1 MPARRT
7 ADGPRIARRVAVAV
21 ETRRH
26 RVGEYR
32 RAAPSDSI
40 ADDALTQRDLSLRNS
55 RHDGSSSAR
64 RSADALSLASFGTV
78 AVPAISAGVTPILS
92 PTRGRPNL
100 PPKAVA
106 EALQVPP
113 HVLLTVGNPIETTVR
128 DIRRVDEPDGNEM
141 LTLYK
146 SEREVEAKLLH
157 PLFTEILGYPEEDL
171 DWAVPVPVQLGRE
184 KRVKQADLV
193 AKYKGQNVIAVEAK
207 KPTEP
212 VQAYMGQLDSYAFHL
227 RTPYSIIT
235 NGRQFILRGYYSF
248 NSRINV
254 IDESVDGLASDK
266 WRKLDSLISF
276 KNICSTIAEPALPIV
291 APDEGKIRDYR
302 RFFRRIHS
310 TIRDRDK
317 LDPGAAFDELS
328 KLLFLK
334 AAEDD
339 WISRKKAK
347 PVLTPDKIMEWEALG
362 KESAQNLVNRWF
374 SAATSELFPGIFGDQ
389 PQINLS
395 PATLAIV
402 LKEMSSFHVRGGDVD
417 VKGRAFEEFL
427 PSQLRGEG
435 LGQFFTPRP
444 IVNFMADL
452 AAISIHDVVADFAC
466 GSGGFLIKAFEQ
478 MERGVEQL
486 PSGTLQRMGT
496 TRDELLEDI
505 KTNQIF
511 GIDAEPRA
519 ARTAKMNMLMWGDGK
534 KVVRGNSLDDVD
546 HAGRPYELT
555 EYDARNQGSG
565 CTVIL
570 ANPPF
575 GSREKDADILR
586 RYALGGETQEIKSA
600 KTEIL
605 FIERGLK
612 LLRPGGRMLI
622 VLPQGLMSGINNA
635 RVRDYIHSKA
645 EVRAVVSLPTHTF
658 AQSGVSTVNTCVL
671 FVQKFTEEKQ
681 ALYDEKTTDLT
692 PAEIRIL
699 LRSDPDFDYSIFM
712 ATAEFVGFEPSGR
725 SILESGELTD
735 LDLILEDYA
744 NKETISNPD
753 IDLFEFADR
762 YYGEKSF
769 RRKEQTVR
777 GTVKGLKTSFIVK
790 LSETVDRLDP
800 PFYLW
805 RSQSAATL
813 ESLHPIGERVVEVK
827 DRLRILTE
835 DDKDREFVYA
845 SVSSDGIVT
854 LDNVVRGEDFAPTY
868 RPKKV
873 APNDFIYNPMRINIG
888 SIGLVPDANDVI
900 TSPDY
905 VTFRAKGINPDY
917 LLRLLRSPFYRMY
930 IDVIT
935 TGSIRDRLYF
945 DELKTIRIPDATKEE
960 QALLAEFGRRVDEQ
974 SRQLFSEIRTHRASV
989 MNRLHD
995 LIREAAATSGDVTV
1009 EEAFRL
1015 LAEKWK
1021 RETAIMSSIT
1031 KKLRH
1036 PAYRDIVA
1044 LGSDAVPLILSEMA
1058 RRPDHWFAAL
1068 EEITGENPV
1077 PEDDRK
1083 TVSKAVGAW
1092 INWGASK
1099 GFVVNG

>member
-1 MPARRT
+1 
-7 ADGPRIARRVAVAV
+7 
-21 ETRRH
+21 
-26 RVGEYR
+26 
-32 RAAPSDSI
+32 
-40 ADDALTQRDLSLRNS
+40 
-55 RHDGSSSAR
+55 
-64 RSADALSLASFGTV
+64 
-78 AVPAISAGVTPILS
+78 
-92 PTRGRPNL
+92 
-100 PPKAVA
+100 
-106 EALQVPP
+106 
-113 HVLLTVGNPIETTVR
+113 
-128 DIRRVDEPDGNEM
+128 M

-146 SEREVEAKLLH
+146 SEREVEVNLLH
-157 PLFTEILGYPEEDL
+157 PLFTDILGYPEEEL
-171 DWAVPVPVQLGRE
+171 EWAVPVPMNLGRE
-184 KRVKQADLV
+184 RKVKQADLV
-193 AKYKGQNVIAVEAK
+193 AKYNGRNVIAVEAK

-212 VQAYMGQLDSYAFHL
+212 VQAHMGQLDSYAFYL
-227 RTPYSIIT
+227 QTPYSIIT

-276 KNICSTIAEPALPIV
+276 KNIKSTMAEPASPILV
-291 APDEGKIRDYR
+291 PDEGKIRDYR

-339 WISRKKAK
+339 WVSREKAK
-347 PVLTPDKIMEWEALG
+347 PVLTPEKILEWAALG
-362 KESAQNLVNRWF
+362 KDTAQNLVNRWF
-374 SAATSELFPGIFGDQ
+374 SAATGELFPGIFGDQ

-402 LKEMSSFHVRGGDVD
+402 LQDMASFHVRGGDVD

-486 PSGTLQRMGT
+486 PVGTLHRMGT

-505 KTNQIF
+505 KANQIF

-534 KVVRGNSLDDVD
+534 KVVRGNALDNKD

-555 EYDARNQGSG
+555 EYDPRNQGSG

-586 RYALGGETQEIKSA
+586 RYALGGEAQETKSA
-600 KTEIL
+600 KTEVL
-605 FIERGLK
+605 FIEKGLK
-612 LLRPGGRMLI
+612 LLRPEGRMLI
-622 VLPQGLMSGINNA
+622 VLPQGLMSGVNNA

-658 AQSGVSTVNTCVL
+658 VQSGVPTVNTCVL
-671 FVQKFTEEKQ
+671 FVQKFTDEKQ
-681 ALYDEKTTDLT
+681 ALYDKKTAGLKQS
-692 PAEIRIL
+692 EIRDL
-699 LRSDPDFDYSIFM
+699 LRTDPEFDYSIFM

-725 SILESGELTD
+725 SILAPGEKTD
-735 LDLILEDYA
+735 LDLLLEDFA
-744 NKETISNPD
+744 AKETIVSPD
-753 IDLFEFADR
+753 VDLFDFASR
-762 YYGEKSF
+762 FYGEKSF
-769 RRKEQTVR
+769 RRKEQIVR
-777 GTVKGLKTSFIVK
+777 GTLKGLKTAFTVE

-813 ESLHPIGERVVEVK
+813 KALRPIGDRVVEVK
-827 DRLRILTE
+827 DRLKILTE
-835 DDKDREFVYA
+835 DDKDREFTYA
-845 SVSSDGIVT
+845 SVSSDGNVT
-854 LDNVVRGEDFAPTY
+854 IDSIVRGEEFATTY
-868 RPKKV
+868 KPKMV
-873 APNDFIYNPMRINIG
+873 SRNDFIYNPMRINIG
-888 SIGLVPDANDVI
+888 SIGLVPDADDVI

-905 VTFRAKGINPDY
+905 VVFRAKGINPNY
-917 LLRLLRSPFYRMY
+917 LLTLLRSPFYRMY

-945 DELKTIRIPDATKEE
+945 DDLQTIRIPDATKEE
-960 QALLAEFGRRVDEQ
+960 QVFLAEYGRRVDEQ
-974 SRQLFSEIRTHRASV
+974 IRLLFTEIKTQRTHV
-989 MNRLHD
+989 MDRLHD
-995 LIREAAATSGDVTV
+995 LVREAAATSDGMPI
-1009 EEAFRL
+1009 EEVFGI

-1021 RETAIMSSIT
+1021 RETAIISSVT

-1036 PAYRDIVA
+1036 PAYREIVA
-1044 LGSDAVPLILSEMA
+1044 LGTDAVPLILAELA

-1068 EEITGENPV
+1068 EEITGEDPV
-1077 PEDDRK
+1077 PVTDRK
-1083 TVSKAVGAW
+1083 VLSKAVEAW
-1092 INWGASK
+1092 IEWGISK
-1099 GFVVNG
+1099 GFSLND